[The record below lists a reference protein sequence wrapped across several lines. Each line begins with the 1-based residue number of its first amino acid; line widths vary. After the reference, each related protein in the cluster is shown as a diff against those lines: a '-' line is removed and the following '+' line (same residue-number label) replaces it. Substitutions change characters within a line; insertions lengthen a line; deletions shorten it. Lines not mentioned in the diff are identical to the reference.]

1 MRSNLVYLER
11 LTVNAEVATVLGSI
25 PASSNTVESEGVADE
40 AVLNTVNR
48 KKIKKFLCYLSV
60 CYSTSS
66 GERWEGEGV
75 RRVVGAEENM
85 STVLDQ
91 KNYIEELNRHLK

>member
-1 MRSNLVYLER
+1 MRSSLVHLER
-11 LTVNAEVATVLGSI
+11 LTANAEVATALGSI
-25 PASSNTVESEGVADE
+25 PASTDTVESEGRQMKQCWIQYIE
-40 AVLNTVNR
+40 
-48 KKIKKFLCYLSV
+48 KKSKKSPCYLFA

-75 RRVVGAEENM
+75 RRVGAEENM

>member
-1 MRSNLVYLER
+1 VLI
-11 LTVNAEVATVLGSI
+11 TVH
-25 PASSNTVESEGVADE
+25 
-40 AVLNTVNR
+40 R
-48 KKIKKFLCYLSV
+48 KKIKKSPCYLLACS
-60 CYSTSS
+60 STSS

-75 RRVVGAEENM
+75 RREENM